1 MSVRGCLLAVAASSL
16 VVMLTGCGDNKV
28 KAERDSLLKQ
38 NNDYKKQVDAD
49 QAELAAVKTERDALR
64 AGAGAA
70 TEPAAAGPSLGA
82 DVVDGGAVA
91 AKGVGKATASHTGTR
106 VHAGSTTF
114 ELSADV
120 LFDSGKSTLK
130 STSKAALDKLV
141 ATLKSQHKGETL
153 TVEGHTDSTPFK
165 KTSGMTN
172 EKLGL
177 ARAKAVTEYLA
188 SHGIARSTL
197 TAVSMADKEPKSS
210 TNPALNR
217 RVTIIAAR

>member
-1 MSVRGCLLAVAASSL
+1 MSVRGCLLAIAASSL
-16 VVMLTGCGDNKV
+16 VVLLTGCGDNKM
-28 KAERDSLLKQ
+28 KAEHDSLLKQ
-38 NNDYKKQVDAD
+38 NDTYKKQVDAD
-49 QAELAAVKTERDALR
+49 AAELAAVKTERDQLR
-64 AGAGAA
+64 AGAATAA
-70 TEPAAAGPSLGA
+70 PAADPVPSMGT
-82 DVVDGGAVA
+82 DVVDGSAV
-91 AKGVGKATASHTGTR
+91 VGRPARSTSSGTR

-120 LFDSGKSTLK
+120 LFDSGKSSLK

-153 TVEGHTDSTPFK
+153 TIEGHTDSTPFK

-188 SHGIARSTL
+188 SHGIVRSTL
-197 TAVSMADKEPKSS
+197 TAVSKADKEPKSS
-210 TNPALNR
+210 SNPALNR
-217 RVTIIAAR
+217 RVTIIASR